1 MMNVKRNL
9 TIAVD
14 FDGTLSCNA
23 TWPNIGQPNQNL
35 FSYLKNR
42 QKTGIKLSFGLA
54 ETVNCWIMQ

>member
-35 FSYLKNR
+35 KALGTPITY
-42 QKTGIKLSFGLA
+42 Q
-54 ETVNCWIMQ
+54 WD